1 MAANTEKS
9 VSLTNSD
16 VQTFLEGK
24 ENQYT
29 KRKTEMYVVS
39 GFGNSIS
46 RGWEQKSATGKFST
60 GPFGRYLKDFFC
72 R

>member
-29 KRKTEMYVVS
+29 KRKTEMYVFS

-46 RGWEQKSATGKFST
+46 RG
-60 GPFGRYLKDFFC
+60 
-72 R
+72 